1 MCRDS
6 FSGLPVHQLDVFE
19 IPDTEQRRQ
28 AIIEVFHPPLLAL
41 GEELIPR
48 LGPAA
53 GTGLHLFQPRLNWPR
68 SYQPFCTWLVISR
81 ETQGYQACGQLN
93 IGMHRDHAS
102 VRLGFDTS
110 VPAYGRF
117 EFLCRF
123 HGVGERLVGLAADQ
137 DLQFR
142 VYAAAPWPE
151 GSSLVFSS
159 DHDLGGAF
167 DDARMHGV
175 WFEIGRR
182 YGFPER
188 QELVGSRAF
197 LEEAG
202 AVLEILMPVYLEA
215 AGRPKP

>member
-1 MCRDS
+1 MCREP
-6 FSGLPVHQLDVFE
+6 FSGLPTHRLDVLD
-19 IPDTEQRRQ
+19 IPDTDRRRQ
-28 AIIEVFHPPLLAL
+28 AIIEVFHPPLRAL
-41 GEELIPR
+41 GEELLPR
-48 LGPAA
+48 LVSAG

-93 IGMHRDHAS
+93 IGIHRDHAS

-110 VPAYGRF
+110 VAAYGRF

-123 HGVGERLVGLAADQ
+123 HGVGERLVRLAADG
-137 DLQFR
+137 DLRFR
-142 VYAAAPWPE
+142 VYAAVDWPE
-151 GSSLVFSS
+151 GSRLVFTS
-159 DHDLGGAF
+159 DHDLDGAF
-167 DDARMHGV
+167 DDVRMHGV

-182 YGFPER
+182 YDLPAREA
-188 QELVGSRAF
+188 LVGSRDF

-202 AVLEILMPVYLEA
+202 EVLELLIPVYLEA